1 MTEPF
6 PTLSQVVIVDG
17 GIIGSSIAYHLA
29 KLGWTDADKA

>member
-1 MTEPF
+1 MTKPF

-29 KLGWTDADKA
+29 KLGWTDTDKA